1 MAVPSQS
8 WRTFRREVASRRPH
22 GRMARS
28 FGSSEGHRVRWVF
41 RSLNNGASK
50 RTIPSCLQRDSALDQ
65 SVSARRPSRNRQ
77 SDDAEHHEQPSTA
90 SLTPPPP
97 LQKRICMA
105 SAAMLADFGLHLN
118 SNFRLSWITIRRA
131 GAMRMLRWEKCV
143 GSRCS
148 SLQVG

>member
-1 MAVPSQS
+1 
-8 WRTFRREVASRRPH
+8 
-22 GRMARS
+22 MARS

-90 SLTPPPP
+90 SLNPPPP
-97 LQKRICMA
+97 FKSEYVWRLQ
-105 SAAMLADFGLHLN
+105 
-118 SNFRLSWITIRRA
+118 
-131 GAMRMLRWEKCV
+131 
-143 GSRCS
+143 RCWQT
-148 SLQVG
+148 LGYT